1 MGRVQARAGCGVRA
15 GWLVAAVFAAGP
27 FVRGL
32 AAQDSLQLTDGR
44 FDMDQRISRHE
55 RGVTIHYAN
64 GDVMVP
70 REMIR
75 ECSVLEMSAE
85 ERGYSAADV
94 ERIAKGQVFFEGKW
108 IPTARRDE
116 ILAGRRASRSKRIEE
131 AKLHREWKDRHKLE
145 TKNFAFEYTIDPEVM
160 KSYADI
166 LEVYYN
172 TFTKE
177 WGISKPAKLGR
188 LKVCFYHD
196 EEYFHQT
203 SGAPPGVIGYF
214 RFVEP
219 IELNFF
225 YERLDE
231 GLTQDVLFHEANHY
245 LTHLIDTKFHYPSW
259 VNESL
264 AEYYG
269 ASEWD
274 PAAKKMVIGNLQ
286 EGRLA
291 VIQDAIRENEW
302 QKLEELIRLEQG
314 AFTAIHYA
322 WGWSL
327 VHYLMSNPKTNDAFK
342 KFYLGL
348 ARDNSVKKVPYFR
361 DFKQVEPDE
370 QIRVFKKAL
379 GVKELSELEQGWHA
393 YVRGLK
399 AASGAGYRNAGDI
412 AIARGLPIK
421 AQRFYKTAL
430 EMGEKGCMVH
440 FGYGRALYQKSKFSE
455 AAEQFEKALALD
467 PLQGRF
473 WMYLA
478 DTKEHLKV
486 PEAEVERL
494 RKLALEIEPD
504 DYELMLRLVA
514 RGKEATGR

>member
-1 MGRVQARAGCGVRA
+1 MRIAHARAGSGSPTR
-15 GWLVAAVFAAGP
+15 WLAAALLAAVPCAG
-27 FVRGL
+27 RA

-44 FDMDQRISRHE
+44 FVLDQKMSRHE
-55 RGVTIHYAN
+55 RGVTVHYPN
-64 GDVMVP
+64 GDVLVP
-70 REMIR
+70 RALIR
-75 ECSVLEMSAE
+75 DCSVLEMKDDE
-85 ERGYSAADV
+85 HGYTAADLD
-94 ERIAKGQVFFEGKW
+94 RIAKGQVFFEGKW

-116 ILAGRRASRSKRIEE
+116 ILAQRRASRSKRIEE
-131 AKLHREWKDRHKLE
+131 AKSHREWVNRYKLD
-145 TKNFAFEYTIDPEVM
+145 TKNFSFEYTIDPEVM
-160 KSYADI
+160 KRYADM
-166 LEVYYN
+166 LEVYYS

-196 EEYFHQT
+196 EDYFHQV
-203 SGAPPGVIGYF
+203 SAAPPGVIGYF

-219 IELNFF
+219 IELNFY

-231 GLTQDVLFHEANHY
+231 GLTQDVLFHEANHF
-245 LTHLIDTKFHYPSW
+245 LTHLIDTKFNYPSW

-274 PAAKKMVIGNLQ
+274 ATAKKMELGNLQ

-291 VIQDAIRENEW
+291 VIQDAIRQNEV

-314 AFTAIHYA
+314 AFNAIHYA

-348 ARDNSVKKVPYFR
+348 ARDASIKRVPYFR

-370 QIRVFKKAL
+370 QIRAFKKYL
-379 GVKELSELEQGWHA
+379 GVKELSELEQGWHG
-393 YVRGLK
+393 YVKGLK

-412 AIARGLPIK
+412 ALARGLPIK
-421 AQRFYKTAL
+421 AQRFYKTAI
-430 EMGEKGCMVH
+430 EMGEAGCMVH
-440 FGYGRALYQKSKFSE
+440 FGYGRALYQKGKYNE
-455 AAEQFEKALALD
+455 AVEQFQKAIDLD

-473 WMYLA
+473 WMYMA
-478 DTKEHLKV
+478 DAKEHQKT
-486 PEAEVERL
+486 AADEVERL
-494 RKLALEIEPD
+494 RKLALDIDPD
-504 DYELMLRLVA
+504 DTDLMLRLVA
-514 RGKEATGR
+514 RGKEATGK